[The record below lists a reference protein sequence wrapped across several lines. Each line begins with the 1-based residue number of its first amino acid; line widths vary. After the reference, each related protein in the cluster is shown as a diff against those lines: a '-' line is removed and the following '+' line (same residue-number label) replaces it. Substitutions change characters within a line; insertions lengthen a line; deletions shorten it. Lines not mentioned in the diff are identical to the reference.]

1 MYILQHVTGLSFS
14 RLITSAKSPV
24 QEASENIF
32 GRDESKNQ
40 KGKVIDA
47 YFQSDLKDQVVS
59 HLIKIKW
66 AKRII
71 REGARIIS
79 SCKAN
84 RLLKVFF
91 RCICHCHCHCL
102 CLCLCL
108 FVGHVM
114 AAHHLDQMSQRSQ
127 VSRVTL

>member
-1 MYILQHVTGLSFS
+1 MAKELQINIKDEHQYPNLYILQHVTGLSFS

-71 REGARIIS
+71 REGAQTFE
-79 SCKAN
+79 CV
-84 RLLKVFF
+84 L
-91 RCICHCHCHCL
+91 
-102 CLCLCL
+102 
-108 FVGHVM
+108 
-114 AAHHLDQMSQRSQ
+114 
-127 VSRVTL
+127 